1 MNTIKNDTSLIAYCG
16 LYCGACKSYIKGKCP
31 GCAGNE
37 KASWCEIRKCCMT
50 NNIKSCA
57 DCKEFT
63 DVKQCKKYNNF
74 IAKAIGFVLRSDR
87 PACIEMIKND
97 GYENFATFMSSN
109 GYQTIRRK

>member
-16 LYCGACKSYIKGKCP
+16 LYCGSCKSFIKSKCP

-37 KASWCEIRKCCMT
+37 KASWCEIRKCCIA

-57 DCKEFT
+57 DCSEFS

-74 IAKAIGFVLRSDR
+74 IARAIGFVLRSDR
-87 PACIEMIKND
+87 PACIAMIKQN
-97 GYENFATFMSSN
+97 GYENFATYMSVH
-109 GYQTIRRK
+109 GFQTIKKK